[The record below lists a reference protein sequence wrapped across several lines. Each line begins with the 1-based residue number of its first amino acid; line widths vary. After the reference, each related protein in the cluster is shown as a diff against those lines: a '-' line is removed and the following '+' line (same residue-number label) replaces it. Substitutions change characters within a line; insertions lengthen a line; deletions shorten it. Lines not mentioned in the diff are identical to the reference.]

1 MANVV
6 ANCDNT
12 GNPVARTMS
21 TQNFFLSERK
31 YASLYQSQLHVHAKH
46 YLIITIEGKYAST
59 FDTRTEEFTPWTVTY
74 HQAGLSHSSR
84 YSARG
89 ARVLYV
95 ELPKERLKDLWE
107 LSASHLNH
115 FSLQGGLVDWV
126 ARQLYNEFR
135 ASDHF
140 SSIVIDGLV
149 MQLLAHLLR
158 QRRAC
163 PLRIPRWLGT
173 ADEMIRS
180 RYAEPLPLI
189 GIAKFVQVHPG
200 HLAREYVRHYGCTIG
215 EQVRRLRIEFACD
228 QLSSTDQCLADIALG
243 AGFSDQSHF
252 TTSFRQHIGMPP
264 SRYRKVIKTMLFSQ
278 QNVNRRQDA
287 SERQT
292 LSIENQVRA

>member
-1 MANVV
+1 M
-6 ANCDNT
+6 
-12 GNPVARTMS
+12 RRS
-21 TQNFFLSERK
+21 TE
-31 YASLYQSQLHVHAKH
+31 AQLHVHVKH

-95 ELPKERLKDLWE
+95 ELPKERLQDLWQI
-107 LSASHLNH
+107 SASHLNH
-115 FSLQGGLVDWV
+115 FSLQGGLVDRA

-135 ASDHF
+135 ASDNF
-140 SSIVIDGLV
+140 SSIVIDSLV

-163 PLRIPRWLGT
+163 PLRIPQWLGT

-180 RYAEPLPLI
+180 RYAEPLPLT

-200 HLAREYVRHYGCTIG
+200 HLAREYARHYGCTIG
-215 EQVRRLRIEFACD
+215 EQVRRMRIDFACE

-252 TTSFRQHIGMPP
+252 TTCFRQHVGMPP
-264 SRYRKVIKTMLFSQ
+264 SRYRKIMRTMLFSQ
-278 QNVNRRQDA
+278 KNVNRRQD
-287 SERQT
+287 SSQCQT
-292 LSIENQVRA
+292 LSIENHVRS